1 MKKLLLIILSTC
13 VILGACANTSKEQD
27 ANKKVTLTVSAAAS
41 LKDALT
47 EIEKKYESEHNNIDV
62 KLNYGASGAL
72 AQQIKSGAPVDIFFS
87 AAQDKVDDLVK
98 DKKIAKTETKPLIY
112 NHLLVVSTLDTH
124 KLTDLKYDSI
134 KKIAIGNPELVP
146 AGQYGKQALE
156 NAKVYESIKHKLVL
170 TKDVRQVLTYVE
182 TKNVEAGIVYQSDLA
197 SSDKVKYSFKID
209 DALHDTIQYPIAKIK
224 DTKNSK
230 ATNDLYEY
238 LQTDAS
244 KKIYKK
250 YGFDINKK

>member
-1 MKKLLLIILSTC
+1 MKKILIILSTC
-13 VILGACANTSKEQD
+13 VLLSACANTSTEE

-47 EIEKKYESEHNNIDV
+47 EIEKNYEAEHNNVDV

-98 DKKIAKTETKPLIY
+98 DKKIAKTETKPLLY
-112 NHLLVVSTLDTH
+112 NHLVVVSTLDTH
-124 KLTDLKYDSI
+124 NLTDLKYASM

-197 SSDKVKYSFKID
+197 SSDEVKYSFKID
-209 DALHDTIQYPIAKIK
+209 DALHDAIQYPIAKIK

-250 YGFDINKK
+250 YGFDINKN